1 MVEYQGIL
9 NEGPLQF
16 IIRFL
21 QVNFGCQEISFLSL
35 VVNKVK
41 KFLRK
46 NIIIRFSSTRDK
58 PQLGRMN
65 HDWKKRF
72 KPTD

>member
-1 MVEYQGIL
+1 MIKLQGIL
-9 NEGPLQF
+9 NEGPFQF

-21 QVNFGCQEISFLSL
+21 QVNFGCQEISFPTL

-46 NIIIRFSSTRDK
+46 NIIIRSSSTRDK
-58 PQLGRMN
+58 PRLGRMN
-65 HDWKKRF
+65 HGRKKRF
-72 KPTD
+72 KAY